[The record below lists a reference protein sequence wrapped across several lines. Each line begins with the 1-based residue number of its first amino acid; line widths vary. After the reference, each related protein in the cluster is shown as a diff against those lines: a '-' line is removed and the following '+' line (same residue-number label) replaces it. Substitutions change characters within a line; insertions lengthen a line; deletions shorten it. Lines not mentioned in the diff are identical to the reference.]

1 MLTFWGG
8 RQKFCDG
15 VSRRNFL
22 KLGAMGLGGLTLADM
37 LRLKAAGAATGANK
51 SVIVIL
57 LPGGPPHMDMYDL
70 KPEAPS
76 ELRGEFKPVRT
87 NVPGMDICELMPL
100 QAKIADKL
108 AIIRGL
114 KTVDDH
120 TNYIMTTGFPSNMK
134 KPAFGSIISKVKGA
148 GSPDMPAYVSLMGG
162 GGPEN
167 PMYVGTAHR
176 PFVPSGPGLENLARS
191 RGITLDRLQD
201 RKALLGA
208 FDNLR
213 RDMDARGE
221 MAGADAFNAQA
232 FDMLTTGK
240 ARDAFDVAKEDEKV
254 RAKYGRSTQFLQ
266 ARRLVEAGV
275 SIVTL
280 SIGSWDTH
288 GQNFTSMKRQLPEL
302 DRAVTALVTDLSE
315 RGLDKDVTVLMW
327 GEFGRTPRINKDAGR
342 DHWPSTGI
350 ALMAGGGLKM
360 GQVVGASDPRGERPV
375 GKAITPPMI
384 LSTMYRALGI
394 DPAATIMDNFGRPQY
409 LLDEREPIHELI

>member
-8 RQKFCDG
+8 KQKFCDG

-22 KLGAMGLGGLTLADM
+22 KLGAAGLGGLTLSDM
-37 LRLKAAGAATGANK
+37 LRLKASGAVRGSNK

-70 KPEAPS
+70 KPDAPS
-76 ELRGEFKPVRT
+76 ELRGEFKPIRT
-87 NVPGMDICELMPL
+87 NVPGMDICELMPM

-108 AIIRGL
+108 AILRGV

-134 KPAFGSIISKVKGA
+134 KPAFGSIVSKVKGA
-148 GSPDMPAYVSLMGG
+148 NSPDMPAYVSLMGG

-167 PMYVGTAHR
+167 PMYVGAAHR
-176 PFVPSGPGLENLARS
+176 PFVPSGPGLENLARGRDMS
-191 RGITLDRLQD
+191 LNRLED
-201 RKALLGA
+201 RKGLLTA
-208 FDNLR
+208 FDGLR
-213 RDMDARGE
+213 REMDSRGE

-240 ARDAFDVAKEDEKV
+240 ARDAFDTTKETEKT
-254 RAKYGRSTQFLQ
+254 RAKYGRVTQFLQ

-275 SIVTL
+275 SIVTV

-288 GQNFTSMKRQLPEL
+288 AQNFQSMRRQLPEL
-302 DRAVTALVTDLSE
+302 DRGIHALVTDIHE

-327 GEFGRTPRINKDAGR
+327 GEFGRTPRVNKDAGR
-342 DHWPSTGI
+342 DHWPSAGI
-350 ALMAGGGLKM
+350 GLMAGGGLKV
-360 GQVVGASDPRGERPV
+360 GQVVGASDERGERPL
-375 GKAITPPMI
+375 GKAVTAPMI
-384 LSTMYRALGI
+384 VSTMYHTLGI

-409 LLDEREPIHELI
+409 LLDDREAIDELL